1 MLDEATIAELAQRLH
16 EAEEKKT
23 YIRMFSIEH
32 PNMTLEDAY
41 AIQRA
46 WTQIKLAKERVIK
59 GHKIGL
65 TSRAMQNA
73 VGIDEPDYGVLFDD
87 MFWNDGAI
95 IPFEKYLSARI
106 EVELAFVLAKSLAGP
121 NCTIF
126 DVFDATSY
134 VTPAL
139 EILESRMHRLDPQTK
154 ATRKVT
160 DTISDNAANAAIV
173 TGGRPFSPQDADM
186 RWVSAL
192 LFRNGQIEETGV
204 AAGVLNNPAQG
215 VAWLANR
222 LAPHGER
229 LEAGEVV
236 LSGSF
241 TRPVDVRKGD
251 TFHADYGP
259 YGSVSCHF
267 A

>member
-1 MLDEATIAELAQRLH
+1 LH
-16 EAEEKKT
+16 
-23 YIRMFSIEH
+23 
-32 PNMTLEDAY
+32 D
-41 AIQRA
+41 
-46 WTQIKLAKERVIK
+46 
-59 GHKIGL
+59 
-65 TSRAMQNA
+65 
-73 VGIDEPDYGVLFDD
+73 
-87 MFWNDGAI
+87 
-95 IPFEKYLSARI
+95 
-106 EVELAFVLAKSLAGP
+106 
-121 NCTIF
+121 F
-126 DVFDATSY
+126 DVLDATSY

-139 EILESRMHRLDPQTK
+139 EILESRMHRLDPETK

-173 TGGRPFSPQDADM
+173 TGGRVFRPEGVDLRRA
-186 RWVSAL
+186 SAL
-192 LFRNGQIEETGV
+192 LFRNGHIQQTGF

-241 TRPVDVRKGD
+241 TPRVDVRKGD